1 MDYKALK
8 WSVHDN
14 PNNPGEPCIGVI
26 TLNRP
31 EKLNAV
37 DPLMRL
43 ELDALCN
50 EIARNSI
57 IKVVILTGEGRGF
70 CAGGDLKS
78 EGEVLGAFE
87 GSMGITGPYKEM
99 AEYFFNDLR
108 HRVLQSAMRKLED
121 LPQVT
126 IAAINGPAVGVGLE
140 MATLCDMRIASDRA
154 RFGEVA
160 VPAGFVPESGG
171 ARNLPKLIGIGRAM
185 RLILTGEIID
195 AKEALRIGLGRRSRA
210 GCQTSRLRRSLL
222 PGASRPIRIYP
233 CAKPSGWSKC
243 IGTGTAP
250 MKVISRSSTPCSKLP
265 EPKTA
270 KKACA
275 PSWRSARRA
284 ILILTMPTG
293 RFRKRARQKNE
304 KIANDDGFAE
314 VPGTTIESCR
324 RN

>member
-1 MDYKALK
+1 MEYKALK
-8 WSVHDN
+8 WSVHDH
-14 PNNPGEPCIGVI
+14 PQSPGEPCIGVI

-31 EKLNAV
+31 ERLNAV

-57 IKVVILTGEGRGF
+57 VKVVILTGAGRGF

-78 EGEVLGAFE
+78 EGDVLGAFD
-87 GSMGITGPYKEM
+87 GSMGITGPYKEI

-108 HRVLQSAMRKLED
+108 HKVLQSAMKKLED

-140 MATLCDMRIASDRA
+140 MATLCDMRIASANA

-171 ARNLPKLIGIGRAM
+171 ARNLPKLVGIGRAM

-195 AKEALRIGLGRRSRA
+195 AKEALRIDLVEEVVKHGALMNAAFALAGKIAANPYLSVRQAKRLVKMYWNWNRTDEGYQQELDAVLEITRTRDCQEGMRA
-210 GCQTSRLRRSLL
+210 FVEKRPPHYTD
-222 PGASRPIRIYP
+222 PYGAYWPF
-233 CAKPSGWSKC
+233 PSKSD
-243 IGTGTAP
+243 
-250 MKVISRSSTPCSKLP
+250 
-265 EPKTA
+265 A
-270 KKACA
+270 KK
-275 PSWRSARRA
+275 
-284 ILILTMPTG
+284 
-293 RFRKRARQKNE
+293 KQK
-304 KIANDDGFAE
+304 K
-314 VPGTTIESCR
+314 
-324 RN
+324 

>member
-14 PNNPGEPCIGVI
+14 PANPGEPAIGVI

-31 EKLNAV
+31 DRLNAV

-57 IKVVILTGEGRGF
+57 VKVVILTGEGRGF
-70 CAGGDLKS
+70 CAGGDLTS

-140 MATLCDMRIASDRA
+140 MATLCDMRIASDRRALA
-154 RFGEVA
+154 RWPCPRALCPRAAAREIFPSSSA
-160 VPAGFVPESGG
+160 LAG
-171 ARNLPKLIGIGRAM
+171 R
-185 RLILTGEIID
+185 
-195 AKEALRIGLGRRSRA
+195 
-210 GCQTSRLRRSLL
+210 
-222 PGASRPIRIYP
+222 
-233 CAKPSGWSKC
+233 CA
-243 IGTGTAP
+243 
-250 MKVISRSSTPCSKLP
+250 
-265 EPKTA
+265 
-270 KKACA
+270 
-275 PSWRSARRA
+275 
-284 ILILTMPTG
+284 
-293 RFRKRARQKNE
+293 
-304 KIANDDGFAE
+304 
-314 VPGTTIESCR
+314 
-324 RN
+324 

>member
-1 MDYKALK
+1 MDYKALT

-14 PNNPGEPCIGVI
+14 PNNPGEPSIGVI

-31 EKLNAV
+31 DRLNAV

-50 EIARNSI
+50 EIARNSMV
-57 IKVVILTGEGRGF
+57 KVVILTGAGRGF

-78 EGEVLGAFE
+78 EGEVLGAFD

-108 HRVLQSAMRKLED
+108 HKVLQSAMKKLED

-126 IAAINGPAVGVGLE
+126 IAAVNGPAVGVGLE
-140 MATLCDMRIASDRA
+140 MATLCDMRIASNKA

-171 ARNLPKLIGIGRAM
+171 ARNLPKLVGIGRAM

-195 AKEALRIGLGRRSRA
+195 AKEALRIGLVEEVVKHDELMNAAFALAGKIAANPYLSVRQAKRLVKMYWNWNRTDEGYQQELEAVLEITRTKDCQEGMRA
-210 GCQTSRLRRSLL
+210 FVEKRPSHYTD
-222 PGASRPIRIYP
+222 PYGAYWPF
-233 CAKPSGWSKC
+233 PSES
-243 IGTGTAP
+243 A
-250 MKVISRSSTPCSKLP
+250 
-265 EPKTA
+265 A
-270 KKACA
+270 KK
-275 PSWRSARRA
+275 
-284 ILILTMPTG
+284 
-293 RFRKRARQKNE
+293 KQK
-304 KIANDDGFAE
+304 K
-314 VPGTTIESCR
+314 
-324 RN
+324 

>member
-1 MDYKALK
+1 MNYKALK

-14 PNNPGEPCIGVI
+14 PKIPGEPCIGVI

-31 EKLNAV
+31 ERLNAV

-57 IKVVILTGEGRGF
+57 VKVVILTGAGRGF

-108 HRVLQSAMRKLED
+108 HKILQSAMRKLED

-126 IAAINGPAVGVGLE
+126 IAAINGPAVGIGLE
-140 MATLCDMRIASDRA
+140 MATLCDMRIASENA

-171 ARNLPKLIGIGRAM
+171 SRNLPKLVGIGRAM

-195 AKEALRIGLGRRSRA
+195 AREAERIGLVEEVVPQDRLMDTAFALAGRIAVNPYLSVRQAKRLVKMYWNFNRTDEGYQQELEAVLEITRSKDCQEGMRA
-210 GCQTSRLRRSLL
+210 FVEK
-222 PGASRPIRIYP
+222 RPPRYTDP
-233 CAKPSGWSKC
+233 YSAGWPFPSQD
-243 IGTGTAP
+243 P
-250 MKVISRSSTPCSKLP
+250 
-265 EPKTA
+265 A
-270 KKACA
+270 KK
-275 PSWRSARRA
+275 S
-284 ILILTMPTG
+284 T
-293 RFRKRARQKNE
+293 K
-304 KIANDDGFAE
+304 
-314 VPGTTIESCR
+314 
-324 RN
+324 

>member
-1 MDYKALK
+1 MDYKAVK

-14 PNNPGEPCIGVI
+14 PHNPGEPCIGVI

-31 EKLNAV
+31 QRLNAV

-57 IKVVILTGEGRGF
+57 VKVVILTGTGRGF

-108 HRVLQSAMRKLED
+108 HKVLQSAMKKLED

-126 IAAINGPAVGVGLE
+126 IAAVNGAAVGVGLE
-140 MATLCDMRIASDRA
+140 MVTLCDMRIASDKA

-171 ARNLPKLIGIGRAM
+171 SRNLPKLVGIGRAM
-185 RLILTGEIID
+185 RMILTGEIID
-195 AKEALRIGLGRRSRA
+195 AKEALRIGLVEEVVKHDELMNAAFALAGKIATNPYLSVRQAKRLVKMYWNWNRSDEGYQQELEAVLEITRTKDCQEGMRA
-210 GCQTSRLRRSLL
+210 FVEKRPPRYTD
-222 PGASRPIRIYP
+222 PYGA
-233 CAKPSGWSKC
+233 GWPFLSNS
-243 IGTGTAP
+243 A
-250 MKVISRSSTPCSKLP
+250 
-265 EPKTA
+265 A
-270 KKACA
+270 KK
-275 PSWRSARRA
+275 
-284 ILILTMPTG
+284 T
-293 RFRKRARQKNE
+293 KK
-304 KIANDDGFAE
+304 K
-314 VPGTTIESCR
+314 
-324 RN
+324 

>member
-1 MDYKALK
+1 MDYKALS

-14 PNNPGEPCIGVI
+14 PNNPGEPCTGVI

-31 EKLNAV
+31 ERLNAV

-43 ELDALCN
+43 ELDGLCN

-57 IKVVILTGEGRGF
+57 LKVVILTGAGRGF

-108 HRVLQSAMRKLED
+108 HKILQSAMRKLED

-126 IAAINGPAVGVGLE
+126 IAAINGPAVGIGLE
-140 MATLCDMRIASDRA
+140 MATLCDMRIASDNA

-195 AKEALRIGLGRRSRA
+195 AQEALRIGLVEEVVPAGKLLDTALALAGRIAANPYLSVRQAKRLVKMYWNWNRTDEGYQQELEAVLEITRTKDCQEGMRAFVDKRSPRYTDPY
-210 GCQTSRLRRSLL
+210 GVNWPFPSQD
-222 PGASRPIRIYP
+222 PGKR
-233 CAKPSGWSKC
+233 
-243 IGTGTAP
+243 
-250 MKVISRSSTPCSKLP
+250 
-265 EPKTA
+265 
-270 KKACA
+270 KK
-275 PSWRSARRA
+275 
-284 ILILTMPTG
+284 
-293 RFRKRARQKNE
+293 
-304 KIANDDGFAE
+304 
-314 VPGTTIESCR
+314 
-324 RN
+324 

>member
-14 PNNPGEPCIGVI
+14 PNNPGDPAIGVI

-50 EIARNSI
+50 ETARNSLV
-57 IKVVILTGEGRGF
+57 KVVILTGAGRGF

-87 GSMGITGPYKEM
+87 GGMGITGPYKEM

-108 HRVLQSAMRKLED
+108 HKVLQSAMKKLED

-140 MATLCDMRIASDRA
+140 MATLCDMRIASERA

-160 VPAGFVPESGG
+160 VSAGFVPESGG
-171 ARNLPKLIGIGRAM
+171 ARNLPKIVGIGRAM
-185 RLILTGEIID
+185 RMILTGEIID
-195 AKEALRIGLGRRSRA
+195 AKEALRVGLVEEVVKHNELMNAAFALAGKIAANPHLSVRQAKQLVKMYWNWNRTDEGYRQELDAVLEITRTKDCQEGMRA
-210 GCQTSRLRRSLL
+210 FVEKRPPRYTD
-222 PGASRPIRIYP
+222 PHGAAWPLA
-233 CAKPSGWSKC
+233 AKP
-243 IGTGTAP
+243 P
-250 MKVISRSSTPCSKLP
+250 
-265 EPKTA
+265 A
-270 KKACA
+270 KK
-275 PSWRSARRA
+275 S
-284 ILILTMPTG
+284 
-293 RFRKRARQKNE
+293 KK
-304 KIANDDGFAE
+304 
-314 VPGTTIESCR
+314 
-324 RN
+324 

>member
-1 MDYKALK
+1 MEYKALK

-14 PNNPGEPCIGVI
+14 PQNPGEPCIGVI

-31 EKLNAV
+31 ERLNAV

-50 EIARNSI
+50 EIARNFV
-57 IKVVILTGEGRGF
+57 IKVVILTGAGRGF

-78 EGEVLGAFE
+78 EGDALGAFE

-108 HRVLQSAMRKLED
+108 HKILQSAMRKLED

-126 IAAINGPAVGVGLE
+126 IAAINGPSVGIGLE
-140 MATLCDMRIASDRA
+140 MATLCDMRIASENA

-171 ARNLPKLIGIGRAM
+171 SRNLPKLVGIGRAM

-195 AKEALRIGLGRRSRA
+195 AQEAERIGLVEEVVPHDQLMNAAFGLA
-210 GCQTSRLRRSLL
+210 G
-222 PGASRPIRIYP
+222 
-233 CAKPSGWSKC
+233 
-243 IGTGTAP
+243 
-250 MKVISRSSTPCSKLP
+250 
-265 EPKTA
+265 
-270 KKACA
+270 
-275 PSWRSARRA
+275 
-284 ILILTMPTG
+284 
-293 RFRKRARQKNE
+293 
-304 KIANDDGFAE
+304 KIAVNPYLSVRQAKRLVKMYWNWNRTDEGYQQELEAVLEITRSKDCQEGMRAFVEKRPPRYADPYGAGWPFPSE
-314 VPGTTIESCR
+314 DPR
-324 RN
+324 RKSKNRP

>member
-1 MDYKALK
+1 MDYKALQ

-14 PNNPGEPCIGVI
+14 PQNAGEPCIGVI

-31 EKLNAV
+31 ESLNAV

-57 IKVVILTGEGRGF
+57 VKVVIVTGAGRGF

-78 EGEVLGAFE
+78 EADALGAFA

-108 HRVLQSAMRKLED
+108 HKILQSAMRKLED

-126 IAAINGPAVGVGLE
+126 IAAVNGPAVGIGLE
-140 MATLCDMRIASDRA
+140 MATLCDMRIASENA
-154 RFGEVA
+154 QFGEVA

-171 ARNLPKLIGIGRAM
+171 SRNLPKLVGIGRAM

-195 AKEALRIGLGRRSRA
+195 AREAERLGLVEEVVPHDQLMNAAFALAGKIAKNPYLSVRQAKRLTKMYWNWNRTEEGYRQELEAVLEITRTKDCQEGMRA
-210 GCQTSRLRRSLL
+210 FVEKRPPRYTDPYGAQWPFASEN
-222 PGASRPIRIYP
+222 PASRQ
-233 CAKPSGWSKC
+233 
-243 IGTGTAP
+243 
-250 MKVISRSSTPCSKLP
+250 
-265 EPKTA
+265 
-270 KKACA
+270 KK
-275 PSWRSARRA
+275 
-284 ILILTMPTG
+284 
-293 RFRKRARQKNE
+293 
-304 KIANDDGFAE
+304 
-314 VPGTTIESCR
+314 
-324 RN
+324 

>member
-1 MDYKALK
+1 MEYKAIK

-14 PNNPGEPCIGVI
+14 PQNPGEPCIGLI
-26 TLNRP
+26 ALNRP
-31 EKLNAV
+31 DKLNAV

-57 IKVVILTGEGRGF
+57 VKVVILTGEGRGF

-78 EGEVLGAFE
+78 EGGVLGAFE
-87 GSMGITGPYKEM
+87 GSMGISGPYKEM

-108 HRVLQSAMRKLED
+108 HRVLQSAMKKLED

-140 MATLCDMRIASDRA
+140 MATLCDMRIASERA

-185 RLILTGEIID
+185 RLILTGEVID
-195 AKEALRIGLGRRSRA
+195 AKEALRMGLVEEVVPHNKLLDAAFALAGRIAVNPYLSVRHAKRLVKMYWNWNRTDEGYQQELEAVLEITRTQDCQEGMRAFVEKRSPRY
-210 GCQTSRLRRSLL
+210 R
-222 PGASRPIRIYP
+222 YP
-233 CAKPSGWSKC
+233 YDTGWPFPSK
-243 IGTGTAP
+243 
-250 MKVISRSSTPCSKLP
+250 R
-265 EPKTA
+265 TA
-270 KKACA
+270 KNSK
-275 PSWRSARRA
+275 
-284 ILILTMPTG
+284 
-293 RFRKRARQKNE
+293 K
-304 KIANDDGFAE
+304 
-314 VPGTTIESCR
+314 
-324 RN
+324 

>member
-1 MDYKALK
+1 MDYKAIN
-8 WSVHDN
+8 WAVHDN
-14 PNNPGEPCIGVI
+14 PQNPGEPCIGVI

-57 IKVVILTGEGRGF
+57 VKVVILTGAGRGF

-78 EGEVLGAFE
+78 EGDVLGAFE
-87 GSMGITGPYKEM
+87 GSLGITGPYKEM

-108 HRVLQSAMRKLED
+108 HKVLQSAMKKLED

-140 MATLCDMRIASDRA
+140 MATLCDMRIASVKA

-171 ARNLPKLIGIGRAM
+171 ARNLPKLVGIGRAM
-185 RLILTGEIID
+185 RMILTGEIID
-195 AKEALRIGLGRRSRA
+195 AKEALRIGLVEAVVKHDKLMDAAFTLAGKIAVNPYLSVRQAKRLVKMYWNWNRTDEGYQQELDAVLEITRTKDCQEGMRA
-210 GCQTSRLRRSLL
+210 FVEK
-222 PGASRPIRIYP
+222 RPPRYTDP
-233 CAKPSGWSKC
+233 YGERWPFAPKP
-243 IGTGTAP
+243 A
-250 MKVISRSSTPCSKLP
+250 
-265 EPKTA
+265 A
-270 KKACA
+270 KK
-275 PSWRSARRA
+275 S
-284 ILILTMPTG
+284 
-293 RFRKRARQKNE
+293 KK
-304 KIANDDGFAE
+304 
-314 VPGTTIESCR
+314 
-324 RN
+324 

>member
-14 PNNPGEPCIGVI
+14 PKNPGEPAIGVI

-31 EKLNAV
+31 ERLNAV

-43 ELDALCN
+43 ELDALYN

-57 IKVVILTGEGRGF
+57 VKVVILTGEGRGF

-87 GSMGITGPYKEM
+87 GSMGIRGPYKEM

-108 HRVLQSAMRKLED
+108 HKVLQSAMKKLED

-126 IAAINGPAVGVGLE
+126 IAAINGPAVGIGLE
-140 MATLCDMRIASDRA
+140 MATLCDMRIASERA

-171 ARNLPKLIGIGRAM
+171 ARNLPKLVGIGRAM
-185 RLILTGEIID
+185 RMILTGEVID
-195 AKEALRIGLGRRSRA
+195 AQEALRIGLVEEVVPHNKLLDAAFALAGRIAVNPYLSVRQAKRLVKMYWNWNRTDEGYKQELDAVLEITRTKDCQEGMRA
-210 GCQTSRLRRSLL
+210 FVKK
-222 PGASRPIRIYP
+222 RPPRYTDP
-233 CAKPSGWSKC
+233 YDAAWPFAAKRP
-243 IGTGTAP
+243 
-250 MKVISRSSTPCSKLP
+250 
-265 EPKTA
+265 A
-270 KKACA
+270 KK
-275 PSWRSARRA
+275 S
-284 ILILTMPTG
+284 
-293 RFRKRARQKNE
+293 KK
-304 KIANDDGFAE
+304 
-314 VPGTTIESCR
+314 
-324 RN
+324 

>member
-1 MDYKALK
+1 MDYKAIK

-14 PNNPGEPCIGVI
+14 PQNPGEPCIGVI

-31 EKLNAV
+31 DRLNAV

-57 IKVVILTGEGRGF
+57 IKVVILTGAGRGF

-87 GSMGITGPYKEM
+87 GSMGITGPYKEL

-108 HRVLQSAMRKLED
+108 HKVLQNAMRKLED

-126 IAAINGPAVGVGLE
+126 IAAVNGAAVGVGLE
-140 MATLCDMRIASDRA
+140 MATLCDMRIASENA

-171 ARNLPKLIGIGRAM
+171 ARNLPKIIGIGRAM
-185 RLILTGEIID
+185 RMILTGEIID
-195 AKEALRIGLGRRSRA
+195 ATEALRIGLIEEVVKPDELLNSAFSLAGRIAVNPYLSVRHAKRLVKMYWNWNRTDEGYQQELEAVLEITRA
-210 GCQTSRLRRSLL
+210 KDCQEGMRAFTEK
-222 PGASRPIRIYP
+222 RPPHYADPHGERWP
-233 CAKPSGWSKC
+233 FPSG
-243 IGTGTAP
+243 
-250 MKVISRSSTPCSKLP
+250 SSSNKD
-265 EPKTA
+265 
-270 KKACA
+270 KK
-275 PSWRSARRA
+275 
-284 ILILTMPTG
+284 
-293 RFRKRARQKNE
+293 
-304 KIANDDGFAE
+304 
-314 VPGTTIESCR
+314 
-324 RN
+324 

>member
-14 PNNPGEPCIGVI
+14 PNNPGESCIGVI

-31 EKLNAV
+31 ERLNAV

-57 IKVVILTGEGRGF
+57 VKVVILTGEGRGF

-126 IAAINGPAVGVGLE
+126 IAAVNGPAVGVGLE
-140 MATLCDMRIASDRA
+140 MATLCDMRIASESA

-171 ARNLPKLIGIGRAM
+171 ARNLPKLIGVGRAM

-195 AKEALRIGLGRRSRA
+195 AKEALRIGLVEEVVSPGKLLDTAFALAGRIAANPYLSVRHAKRLVKMYWNWNRSDEGYQQELEAVLEITRTKDCQEGMRA
-210 GCQTSRLRRSLL
+210 FVEK
-222 PGASRPIRIYP
+222 RPPRYTYP
-233 CAKPSGWSKC
+233 HDADWPFAFKSP
-243 IGTGTAP
+243 
-250 MKVISRSSTPCSKLP
+250 
-265 EPKTA
+265 A
-270 KKACA
+270 KK
-275 PSWRSARRA
+275 S
-284 ILILTMPTG
+284 
-293 RFRKRARQKNE
+293 KK
-304 KIANDDGFAE
+304 
-314 VPGTTIESCR
+314 
-324 RN
+324 

>member
-1 MDYKALK
+1 MDYKAIK
-8 WSVHDN
+8 WSVHDH
-14 PNNPGEPCIGVI
+14 PNTPGEPAIGVI

-50 EIARNSI
+50 EIARNTMV
-57 IKVVILTGEGRGF
+57 KVVILTGEGRGF

-78 EGEVLGAFE
+78 EGEILGAFK

-108 HRVLQSAMRKLED
+108 HRVLQSAMKKLED

-140 MATLCDMRIASDRA
+140 MATLCDMRIASDKA

-185 RLILTGEIID
+185 RMILTGEVID
-195 AKEALRIGLGRRSRA
+195 AKEALRIGLVEEVVPHNQLLDSAFGLAGRIAVNPYLSVRQAKRLVKMYWNWNRTDEGYKQELDAVLEITRTKDCQEGMRA
-210 GCQTSRLRRSLL
+210 FVEKRPPLYTD
-222 PGASRPIRIYP
+222 PYGAAWPFASKRP
-233 CAKPSGWSKC
+233 
-243 IGTGTAP
+243 
-250 MKVISRSSTPCSKLP
+250 
-265 EPKTA
+265 A
-270 KKACA
+270 KK
-275 PSWRSARRA
+275 S
-284 ILILTMPTG
+284 
-293 RFRKRARQKNE
+293 KK
-304 KIANDDGFAE
+304 
-314 VPGTTIESCR
+314 
-324 RN
+324 

>member
-1 MDYKALK
+1 MEYKALS
-8 WSVHDN
+8 WCIHDN
-14 PNNPGEPCIGVI
+14 PQNPGEPCIGVI

-31 EKLNAV
+31 DRMNAV

-57 IKVVILTGEGRGF
+57 VKVVILTGAGRGF

-78 EGEVLGAFE
+78 EGEVLGVFE
-87 GSMGITGPYKEM
+87 SSTGITGPYKEL

-108 HRVLQSAMRKLED
+108 HKVLQSAMKKLED

-140 MATLCDMRIASDRA
+140 MATLCDMRIASVNA

-171 ARNLPKLIGIGRAM
+171 SRNLPKLVGIGRAM

-195 AKEALRIGLGRRSRA
+195 AKEAERIGLVEEVVA
-210 GCQTSRLRRSLL
+210 HEELMN
-222 PGASRPIRIYP
+222 ASF
-233 CAKPSGWSKC
+233 AL
-243 IGTGTAP
+243 A
-250 MKVISRSSTPCSKLP
+250 
-265 EPKTA
+265 A
-270 KKACA
+270 
-275 PSWRSARRA
+275 
-284 ILILTMPTG
+284 
-293 RFRKRARQKNE
+293 
-304 KIANDDGFAE
+304 KIAANPYLSVRQAKRLMKMYWNWNRTDEGYQQELDAVLEITRSKDCQEGMRAFAE
-314 VPGTTIESCR
+314 KRPPHYTDPYGDHWPFASGAASNKTKK
-324 RN
+324 

>member
-1 MDYKALK
+1 MEYKALK
-8 WSVHDN
+8 WSVHDY
-14 PNNPGEPCIGVI
+14 PQNPGEPCIGVV

-31 EKLNAV
+31 ERLNAV

-57 IKVVILTGEGRGF
+57 VKVVILTGAGRGF

-78 EGEVLGAFE
+78 EGDVLGAFD
-87 GSMGITGPYKEM
+87 GSMGITGPYKEI

-108 HRVLQSAMRKLED
+108 HKVLQSAMKKLED

-140 MATLCDMRIASDRA
+140 MATLCDMRIASANA

-171 ARNLPKLIGIGRAM
+171 ARNLPKLVGIGRAM

-195 AKEALRIGLGRRSRA
+195 AKEALRIGLVEEVVKHGELMNAAFALAGKIAANPYLSVRQAKRLVKMYWNWNRTDEGYQQELDAVLEITRTRDCQEGMRA
-210 GCQTSRLRRSLL
+210 FVEKRPPHYTD
-222 PGASRPIRIYP
+222 PYGAYWPF
-233 CAKPSGWSKC
+233 PSKSD
-243 IGTGTAP
+243 
-250 MKVISRSSTPCSKLP
+250 
-265 EPKTA
+265 A
-270 KKACA
+270 KK
-275 PSWRSARRA
+275 
-284 ILILTMPTG
+284 
-293 RFRKRARQKNE
+293 KQK
-304 KIANDDGFAE
+304 K
-314 VPGTTIESCR
+314 
-324 RN
+324 

>member
-8 WSVHDN
+8 WSEHVN
-14 PNNPGEPCIGVI
+14 PQNPGEPCIGVI

-31 EKLNAV
+31 ETLNAV

-50 EIARNSI
+50 EIARNSV
-57 IKVVILTGEGRGF
+57 IKVVILTGAGRGF

-78 EGEVLGAFE
+78 EGDALGAFA

-108 HRVLQSAMRKLED
+108 HKILQNAMRKLED

-126 IAAINGPAVGVGLE
+126 IAAINGPAVGIGLE
-140 MATLCDMRIASDRA
+140 MATLCDMRIASENA

-171 ARNLPKLIGIGRAM
+171 SRNLPKLVGIGRAM

-195 AKEALRIGLGRRSRA
+195 AHEAERIGLVEEVVPHDQLMKAAFALAGKIAVNPYLSVRQAKRLVKMYWNWNRTDEGYQQELEAVLEITRTKDCQEGMRAFVEKRSPRY
-210 GCQTSRLRRSLL
+210 TD
-222 PGASRPIRIYP
+222 PYGAQWPF
-233 CAKPSGWSKC
+233 PSEKFASK
-243 IGTGTAP
+243 
-250 MKVISRSSTPCSKLP
+250 
-265 EPKTA
+265 A
-270 KKACA
+270 KK
-275 PSWRSARRA
+275 
-284 ILILTMPTG
+284 
-293 RFRKRARQKNE
+293 
-304 KIANDDGFAE
+304 
-314 VPGTTIESCR
+314 
-324 RN
+324 